1 MSCAI
6 KIYCFQNF
14 YKVMKTGSSG
24 AKSLFAPLGR
34 RAVSP
39 PPLYEKEKD
48 LNVMVEQLEHLKWR
62 MHFCMAAMGGI
73 FGTYMILR
81 FGHFASALTV
91 NLLEILTGTTKGIWH
106 PVLLKLCGVLVFT
119 LAVVLTAKLSLR
131 GRGDLRRSAVLI
143 DAAAA
148 AVLCAVPE
156 DAEWSILIS
165 LFAMAFQWCAFSSR
179 YGCPCSTIFSTNNFR
194 QFVDAWVQIRSY
206 PSEDHVLR
214 FRLYGGTLLF
224 FHAGAAAVCVLWRL
238 GCGRWT
244 ILGSLIP
251 ACWMLFRLWKRRSR
265 KWRNRERFFLR
276 LCGIREFIQR
286 KGCFFGKL
294 KDGHTLHFVLRFYS
308 IRKSSFAYFVCVKER
323 GTLWK
328 NSLS

>member
-1 MSCAI
+1 
-6 KIYCFQNF
+6 
-14 YKVMKTGSSG
+14 
-24 AKSLFAPLGR
+24 
-34 RAVSP
+34 
-39 PPLYEKEKD
+39 
-48 LNVMVEQLEHLKWR
+48 MVEQLEHLKWR

-194 QFVDAWVQIRSY
+194 QFVDAWVQIRSH

-214 FRLYGGTLLF
+214 FRLYGGIT
-224 FHAGAAAVCVLWRL
+224 AS
-238 GCGRWT
+238 GR
-244 ILGSLIP
+244 
-251 ACWMLFRLWKRRSR
+251 RWKRRSR

-294 KDGHTLHFVLRFYS
+294 KDGHTLHFMLRFC
-308 IRKSSFAYFVCVKER
+308 IVRKSSFAYFVCVKER

>member
-1 MSCAI
+1 
-6 KIYCFQNF
+6 
-14 YKVMKTGSSG
+14 
-24 AKSLFAPLGR
+24 
-34 RAVSP
+34 
-39 PPLYEKEKD
+39 
-48 LNVMVEQLEHLKWR
+48 MVEQLEHLKWR

-91 NLLEILTGTTKGIWH
+91 NLLEILTGTTKGTWH

-194 QFVDAWVQIRSY
+194 QFVDAWVQIRSH

-238 GCGRWT
+238 GCGRWS

-251 ACWMLFRLWKRRSR
+251 ACWMLFRLRQDYH
-265 KWRNRERFFLR
+265 LR
-276 LCGIREFIQR
+276 QALEKAEQEME
-286 KGCFFGKL
+286 K
-294 KDGHTLHFVLRFYS
+294 
-308 IRKSSFAYFVCVKER
+308 
-323 GTLWK
+323 
-328 NSLS
+328 